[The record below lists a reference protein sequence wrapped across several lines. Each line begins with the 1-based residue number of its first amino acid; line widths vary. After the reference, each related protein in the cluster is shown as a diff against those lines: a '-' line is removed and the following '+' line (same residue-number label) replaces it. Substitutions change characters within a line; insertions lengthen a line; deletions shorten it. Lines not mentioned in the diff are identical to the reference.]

1 MNAPRGACFKVAR
14 VVAYSCPKTHIE
26 QSMKTRAIALRERL
40 SLHVRSMV
48 ARATRH
54 KELTSGTEAP
64 SSSSS
69 ARKLSAIGFP
79 IVLDETFSAIT
90 VYARLEQAAA
100 SSASTT
106 PVKVPRRLSFSKL
119 QNQSAAV
126 RVFAADGWFPS
137 SKTKRSAF
145 KAILAKSPEDVSTKD
160 LCAVSI
166 ALSTFRMIQKNY
178 EWRRDANWALPDS
191 DIESFAR
198 ACKYIGRPFV
208 RRPLTMQT
216 CDDHFQKQTLEALR
230 LGLCLTPRVVRDS
243 HGAFDC
249 E

>member
-1 MNAPRGACFKVAR
+1 MPKSVEIFKGGRKVSLIDSEHARSNSTVRNANNSDAASGVMGNTRWFDIPLNSKESKLCSEKNGLLTLVFHPSMNAPRGACFKVAR

-40 SLHVRSMV
+40 SLHVRSRV

-54 KELTSGTEAP
+54 KEHTSGTEAP

-106 PVKVPRRLSFSKL
+106 PVK
-119 QNQSAAV
+119 
-126 RVFAADGWFPS
+126 
-137 SKTKRSAF
+137 
-145 KAILAKSPEDVSTKD
+145 
-160 LCAVSI
+160 AVSYTH
-166 ALSTFRMIQKNY
+166 L
-178 EWRRDANWALPDS
+178 
-191 DIESFAR
+191 R
-198 ACKYIGRPFV
+198 AHE
-208 RRPLTMQT
+208 T
-216 CDDHFQKQTLEALR
+216 
-230 LGLCLTPRVVRDS
+230 
-243 HGAFDC
+243 
-249 E
+249 